1 MKSGFPQR
9 DADLPTI
16 LLYHYQHEA
25 EVVSPHAGQCRAHLL
40 LYRLSSQTT

>member
-16 LLYHYQHEA
+16 LLYHSQHVA
-25 EVVSPHAGQCRAHLL
+25 EVVSPHAGHCRAHLL
-40 LYRLSSQTT
+40 LYRLSSKTT